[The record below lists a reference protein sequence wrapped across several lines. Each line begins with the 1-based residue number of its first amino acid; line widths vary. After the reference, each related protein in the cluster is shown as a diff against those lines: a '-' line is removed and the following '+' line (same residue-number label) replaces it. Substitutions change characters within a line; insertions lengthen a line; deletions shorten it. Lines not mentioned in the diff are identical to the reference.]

1 MESAGLTYITIYN
14 YKSHFKS
21 LRVSKLSCVCSNFLY
36 PVMIKVINDADHIS
50 FLVVVETD
58 ISWRDVAMSEPT
70 DTKERV
76 RG

>member
-1 MESAGLTYITIYN
+1 MW
-14 YKSHFKS
+14 
-21 LRVSKLSCVCSNFLY
+21 SNFLC
-36 PVMIKVINDADHIS
+36 PVVIKVIDDADHIS

-76 RG
+76 RSWVESTMSWCIYVIEYECTAYPG